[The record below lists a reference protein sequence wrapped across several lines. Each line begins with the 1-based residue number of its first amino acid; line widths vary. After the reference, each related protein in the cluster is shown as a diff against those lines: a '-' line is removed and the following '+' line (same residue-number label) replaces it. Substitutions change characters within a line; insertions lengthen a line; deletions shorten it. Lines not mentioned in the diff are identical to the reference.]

1 MVWFI
6 RKYRIFQNIALLC
19 LLTSCASMSPPKVE
33 FSVNFGVYDHYTA
46 PFYMR
51 TSLGRR
57 CYADFDIMVRYPH
70 CYW

>member
-1 MVWFI
+1 M
-6 RKYRIFQNIALLC
+6 
-19 LLTSCASMSPPKVE
+19 TPPKVE

-57 CYADFDIMVRYPH
+57 CYYDFDILVRYPH

>member
-6 RKYRIFQNIALLC
+6 RRYRKALGIVLA
-19 LLTSCASMSPPKVE
+19 LGLTSCASMPPPKVN

-57 CYADFDIMVRYPH
+57 CYYDFDITVRYPH